1 VSTRDDLASLDLA
14 LPDVVAGTHFGVPS
28 YKANS
33 RNFIGVDRDGGCAT
47 FALADEDVAELRSAG
62 VAFDE
67 LRRAGNL
74 VGVRIELGQVTP
86 ETLAGIVRASWTH
99 VTRRRR

>member
-33 RNFIGVDRDGGCAT
+33 KNFIGVGRDGAGAT
-47 FALADEDVAELRSAG
+47 FALADEDAAELRSAG
-62 VAFDE
+62 WPSTRFAE
-67 LRRAGNL
+67 RAIL
-74 VGVRIELGQVTP
+74 S
-86 ETLAGIVRASWTH
+86 ASASS
-99 VTRRRR
+99 